1 MSSAKSVYKLG
12 CSCGANSFSLKGQPV
27 MRAVCHCHYCQDYN
41 QAAYGDFLVYRATQ
55 LETESISET
64 RYKSYS
70 KPPLVKRGSCTQCG
84 KPVLEKANIPL
95 FPKLLFVPVVNHPDK
110 DILPAPALQMFSH
123 RRVENPGAHIPSYSG
138 YMGSEIPFLWKL
150 ARSL

>member
-27 MRAVCHCHYCQDYN
+27 MRAVCHCHFCQDYN

-55 LETESISET
+55 LEEDVTAESQ
-64 RYKSYS
+64 YKSYS

-84 KPVLEKANIPL
+84 KPVMEKASIPL

-110 DILPAPALQMFSH
+110 ANLPAPVMQMFSH
-123 RRVENPGAHIPSYSG
+123 RRIEDPGTHIPSYTG
-138 YMGSEIPFLWKL
+138 YVSSETVFLWKL